1 MEVLGWVFIGIIAMV
16 VRGRSGVWEWYRCR
30 MPADTSSY
38 GACSRIEQPRWQR
51 ASWWPESATSS
62 WETTASDRKWS
73 ATPRSRQDDPGVR
86 VTDYGIRGMHLAYDL
101 LEEWD
106 TLVLVD
112 AVPSRGRP
120 GTLHV
125 VRGRARICLQH
136 TTCLD
141 AHSMDPA
148 AVFASL
154 RALGGSP
161 PYTVVVGCEAGSVEE
176 GIGLTEPV
184 AKAVPRAVRAVE
196 EIVAALQSPVSASCS
211 SASLQAEC

>member
-1 MEVLGWVFIGIIAMV
+1 MTTRILVAGIGNIFLGDDGFGSEV
-16 VRGRSGVWEWYRCR
+16 VRNAEI
-30 MPADTSSY
+30 P
-38 GACSRIEQPRWQR
+38 
-51 ASWWPESATSS
+51 
-62 WETTASDRKWS
+62 
-73 ATPRSRQDDPGVR
+73 QDDPTVQ
-86 VTDYGIRGMHLAYDL
+86 VIDYGIRGMHLAYDL

-112 AVPSRGRP
+112 AVPSRGNP

-125 VRGRARICLQH
+125 FQADYEPDLGSGSAAPAVDG
-136 TTCLD
+136 
-141 AHSMDPA
+141 HSMDPA

-196 EIVAALQSPVSASCS
+196 EIVAALQTPAP
-211 SASLQAEC
+211 ATLQPPLREDR

>member
-1 MEVLGWVFIGIIAMV
+1 MAARILVAGIGNIFLGDDGFGSEV
-16 VRGRSGVWEWYRCR
+16 VRHAAI
-30 MPADTSSY
+30 P
-38 GACSRIEQPRWQR
+38 P
-51 ASWWPESATSS
+51 
-62 WETTASDRKWS
+62 SDPS
-73 ATPRSRQDDPGVR
+73 VR
-86 VTDYGIRGMHLAYDL
+86 VIDYGIRGMHLAYDL

-112 AVPSRGRP
+112 AVPSRGSP
-120 GTLHV
+120 GRLHV
-125 VRGRARICLQH
+125 FQADHESQPAPPG
-136 TTCLD
+136 LD

-196 EIVAALQSPVSASCS
+196 DIVAALQTAASSFS
-211 SASLQAEC
+211 SSTSLHEER